1 MPDQHEEDGLMERF
15 EARGTSRFSA
25 RDAVIAILITTVLL
39 FLFFGGTVR
48 KQGEEQK
55 KGVQRSAI
63 LAVGKPAG
71 YLADNLPLDDAARDA
86 TDWLSPDEDL
96 GGQGGFASLKTGSQA
111 GTGAAAL
118 TVTPE
123 AFDPAAVG
131 AKPAARRPLKTLLV
145 TGDSMSQPLD
155 VELAR
160 KLAGGN
166 VKVIRDPHV
175 GTGISNPLIAD
186 WGELSTSQVA
196 KKHPDAIVVFIG
208 ANEGFPMPGPGGK
221 QVNCCG
227 VDWAAIYATRART
240 MMNTYRQAG
249 KARVYWIT
257 IPTPREK
264 ARQPISRSVN
274 ASVAVA
280 AEPWRSQV
288 RLIDTVPVFT
298 PGAKYRAAMDVDGRE
313 QIVRESDGIHLND
326 TGAKLLAG
334 IVLGAVDRDF
344 TR

>member
-15 EARGTSRFSA
+15 EARGTSRFTA
-25 RDAVIAILITTVLL
+25 RDSVIAILITAVLL
-39 FLFFGGTVR
+39 FVFFGGTVR

-71 YLADNLPLDDAARDA
+71 YLADRLPLDDAASDA
-86 TDWLSPDEDL
+86 VGWLSPDEDL
-96 GGQGGFASLKTGSQA
+96 GGKGGFASLKSG
-111 GTGAAAL
+111 GPAASTSL

-123 AFDPAAVG
+123 AFDPAALG
-131 AKPAARRPLKTLLV
+131 GKPAARKPLKTLLV

-160 KLAGGN
+160 KMAGGP
-166 VKVIRDPHV
+166 VEVVRDPHV

-196 KKHPDAIVVFIG
+196 KHHPDAVVVFIG
-208 ANEGFPMPGPGGK
+208 ANEGYPMPGPEGK
-221 QVNCCG
+221 EVNCCG
-227 VDWAAIYATRART
+227 PQWAAIYATRVRT
-240 MMNTYRQAG
+240 MMNTYRQG
-249 KARVYWIT
+249 GRARVYWIT
-257 IPTPREK
+257 IPTPREG
-264 ARQPISRSVN
+264 ARQPIARTVN
-274 ASVAVA
+274 AAVSVAA
-280 AEPWRSQV
+280 QPWRSQV

-298 PGAKYRAAMDVDGRE
+298 PGAKYRAAMSVDGRQ

-326 TGAKLLAG
+326 TGSKLLAG

>member
-1 MPDQHEEDGLMERF
+1 LPDQHEEDGLMERF

-25 RDAVIAILITTVLL
+25 RDSVMAILITAVLL
-39 FLFFGGTVR
+39 FVFFGGTVR
-48 KQGEEQK
+48 KQGQEQK
-55 KGVQRSAI
+55 QGVQRSAI

-71 YLADNLPLDDAARDA
+71 YLADKLPLDDAARGA

-96 GGQGGFASLKTGSQA
+96 GGKGGFASVRTGA
-111 GTGAAAL
+111 EGGGAAAL
-118 TVTPE
+118 TVTPD
-123 AFDPAAVG
+123 AFDPAVLG

-145 TGDSMSQPLD
+145 TGDSMAQPLD

-160 KLAGGN
+160 KLAGGS

-208 ANEGFPMPGPGGK
+208 ANEGYPMPGPAGK
-221 QVNCCG
+221 DVNCCG
-227 VDWAAIYATRART
+227 VGWAAIYATRVRT

-249 KARVYWIT
+249 RARVYWIT
-257 IPTPREK
+257 IPTPREN
-264 ARQPISRSVN
+264 ARQPIARTVN
-274 ASVAVA
+274 ASVSVA
-280 AEPWRSQV
+280 AQPWRSQV
-288 RLIDTVPVFT
+288 RLVDTVPVFT
-298 PGAKYRAAMDVDGRE
+298 PGARYRAAMNVDGRE

-326 TGAKLLAG
+326 TGSRLLAG
-334 IVLGAVDRDF
+334 IVLTAIDRDF